1 MTICRRR
8 QASASPEPGPTRP
21 RFGAYAFALALVVG
35 IAAGCGADSSAN
47 PTRAFFPGVP
57 TATPGPVTHEVLV
70 TFRLIDTQYGIS
82 GDATFCSGSGP
93 YADVMQ
99 GMKAQLRD
107 SNGTAVSFALFDHST
122 ATIAP
127 STTFNPMST
136 TLQWGAPITVTECTL
151 TAVLH
156 KVPELPVYTVDMGQR
171 GSVRTTLAQM
181 QQTGWAVEK
190 TIGQ

>member
-8 QASASPEPGPTRP
+8 QASASPEPGPTRH

-35 IAAGCGADSSAN
+35 IAAGCGSDSAAN
-47 PTRAFFPGVP
+47 PTPVHAIP
-57 TATPGPVTHEVLV
+57 TATRGPVTHEVLV
-70 TFRLIDTQYGIS
+70 TFHLIDTQYGIS

-151 TAVLH
+151 TAILH

-190 TIGQ
+190 TVGQ